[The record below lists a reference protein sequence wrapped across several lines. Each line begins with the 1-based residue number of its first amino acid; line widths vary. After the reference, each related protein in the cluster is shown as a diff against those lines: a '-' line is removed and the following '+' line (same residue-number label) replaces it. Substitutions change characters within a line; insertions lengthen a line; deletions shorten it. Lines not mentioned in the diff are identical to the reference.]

1 MLIDGAHDPL
11 NTTASMSVSECC
23 GASLSVTQSLAAFPA
38 SVAAKRLLIDCF
50 QEQPISRGPVGSVS
64 VCVCVSELRGRWPR
78 LARTAPAASQSE
90 APSPRASPLSGP
102 PLLLL
107 PHLRRSPRR
116 ALLS

>member
-50 QEQPISRGPVGSVS
+50 QERPVHRGPVVSVS
-64 VCVCVSELRGRWPR
+64 VCVCLSSEVAGLGSLVQRPQ
-78 LARTAPAASQSE
+78 LLKAR
-90 APSPRASPLSGP
+90 P
-102 PLLLL
+102 PV
-107 PHLRRSPRR
+107 PER
-116 ALLS
+116 LLSPALPSSSSSPISAARPVEPC

>member
-50 QEQPISRGPVGSVS
+50 QERPVHRGPVVSVS
-64 VCVCVSELRGRWPR
+64 VCVSELRGRWPR

-107 PHLRRSPRR
+107 HLRRSPRR